1 MNNVGKDLNL
11 AVKKLLAGGVIAFP
25 TETVMGLGVVYDNY
39 DAYSR
44 LNKIKGRPEDKP
56 YTMML
61 SGVEEIAKYAVIDD
75 RAKKVIDAYLPR
87 PLTIL
92 VKVKDNVPSWVHHN
106 TGIIGIRVP
115 AFPILNELLSKV
127 NKPLLVPS
135 ANPSNL
141 APALTVTQVNVYF
154 NETLDYII
162 DNDSMKEFPSTI
174 VDLSKNEINVIRE
187 GKLKKE
193 EILKIVGE

>member
-25 TETVMGLGVVYDNY
+25 TETVMGLGVVYDNF

-75 RAKKVIDAYLPR
+75 RAKKVIDAYLPG

-141 APALTVTQVNVYF
+141 TPALTVTQVNVYF

-162 DNDSMKEFPSTI
+162 DNDSMKELPSTI
-174 VDLSKNEINVIRE
+174 VDLSDENIKILRE
-187 GKLKKE
+187 GTIKKE
-193 EILKIVGE
+193 DILKVLGE